1 MSCLLKHFCI
11 LFHFFPKFR
20 LINSKNNQQRQQYI
34 REKLNNF
41 GQRKSDDR
49 RMFKREADP
58 SLMTYTVATS
68 HPMMSFNNYR

>member
-1 MSCLLKHFCI
+1 MVLLW
-11 LFHFFPKFR
+11 LFSYVCR

-41 GQRKSDDR
+41 GQRKSDER

-68 HPMMSFNNYR
+68 HPMLSFNNYR

>member
-1 MSCLLKHFCI
+1 MVLLW
-11 LFHFFPKFR
+11 LFSNVCR

-41 GQRKSDDR
+41 GQRKSDER

-68 HPMMSFNNYR
+68 HPMLSFNNYR